1 MKKLIGTILFSV
13 VFMGIYLT
21 TNFETTIVILLVII
35 ATSLFDI
42 QGKMDKND

>member
-21 TNFETTIVILLVII
+21 TNFETAIVILLVII

-42 QGKMDKND
+42 QDKIDKNN